1 MINNVEK
8 EITELKEAHP
18 NSSVI
23 HGGLGGYV
31 KPRPE
36 PLSRLRKHL
45 EEHNIKMIDVFRK
58 FDPEN
63 NTTVSEPSFREAIKV
78 CMCASTFYYNIIL
91 YFVLHVDGVNN
102 CFFSS

>member
-1 MINNVEK
+1 MEK

-18 NSSVI
+18 NLSVI

-31 KPRPE
+31 KPKPRPE
-36 PLSRLRKHL
+36 PLSRLHKHL

-78 CMCASTFYYNIIL
+78 CMRICMYTNTMDSKSCN
-91 YFVLHVDGVNN
+91 HVYT
-102 CFFSS
+102 